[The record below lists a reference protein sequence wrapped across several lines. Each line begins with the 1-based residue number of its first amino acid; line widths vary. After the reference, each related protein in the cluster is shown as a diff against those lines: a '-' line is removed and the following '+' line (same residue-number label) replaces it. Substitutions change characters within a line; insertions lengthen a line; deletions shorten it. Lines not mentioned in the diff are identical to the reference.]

1 MVKVFTEEH
10 NILNFIQEHGKITKN
25 QEKDSNITITT
36 HIIKADLKII
46 KEMDQVNFMLNKN
59 KLILVTGLIIYLM
72 GMVF

>member
-46 KEMDQVNFMLNKN
+46 KEMDQVDFM
-59 KLILVTGLIIYLM
+59 
-72 GMVF
+72 